1 MLFNYNVGFDRN
13 GEMVPFIE
21 IDYRHLKSE
30 EDWMALRD
38 IIGALK
44 IQIDCNC
51 HVELEPIK
59 ETLKKYSQLYPDC
72 NIFKIDIY
80 AESWKVKKTNKA
92 NLNDSD

>member
-38 IIGALK
+38 IIGEKFRSTATVML
-44 IQIDCNC
+44 
-51 HVELEPIK
+51 
-59 ETLKKYSQLYPDC
+59 S
-72 NIFKIDIY
+72 
-80 AESWKVKKTNKA
+80 
-92 NLNDSD
+92 LNP